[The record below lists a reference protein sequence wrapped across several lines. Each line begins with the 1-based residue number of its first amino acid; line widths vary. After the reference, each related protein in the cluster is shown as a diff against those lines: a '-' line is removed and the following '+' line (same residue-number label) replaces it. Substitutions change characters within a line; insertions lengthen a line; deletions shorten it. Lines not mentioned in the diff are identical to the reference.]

1 MSGVSRHPAAVTTVR
16 QMAMVAVPIVVD
28 VLLPPVG
35 GSALDSSRS
44 E

>member
-1 MSGVSRHPAAVTTVR
+1 MSGVSRHPAAVTIAR
-16 QMAMVAVPIVVD
+16 QMAMVAGAIVVY